1 MSFCNDNHKKTFHI
15 STRKTVF
22 SPEQSREKSKISC
35 HNSSKLWNIITIALG
50 TKITGSAHNFNWIL
64 REYFVIPS
72 DVQTLITLYIKF
84 GCNSIFMPIGQVN
97 FCSASIDDNYDD
109 THLKFMPENCT
120 RALMIRNNWY
130 LIDTL
135 WHEVAWYLN
144 SSSISYICLVG

>member
-1 MSFCNDNHKKTFHI
+1 MSSQWISHNDNHKKTFHI
-15 STRKTVF
+15 STGKTVF

-84 GCNSIFMPIGQVN
+84 GCNSIFMPIVN
-97 FCSASIDDNYDD
+97 FRSASIDDNYDD
-109 THLKFMPENCT
+109 YTWSLCPKIVLEPWWFAT
-120 RALMIRNNWY
+120 TGI
-130 LIDTL
+130 
-135 WHEVAWYLN
+135 
-144 SSSISYICLVG
+144 